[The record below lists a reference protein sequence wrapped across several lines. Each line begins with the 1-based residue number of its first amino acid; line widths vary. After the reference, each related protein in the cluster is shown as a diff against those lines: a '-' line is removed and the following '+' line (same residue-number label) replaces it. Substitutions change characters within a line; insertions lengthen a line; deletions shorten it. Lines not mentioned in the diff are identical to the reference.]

1 MRCHDRADRRVRVE
15 NGGIHATGAA
25 AEPTAPCDAARVAGP
40 YGRWCAFLKPL
51 WLYVLVGIAAC
62 SDSAPSLAPLDA
74 EATILAFGDSLTYG
88 TGAGREAS
96 YPAVL
101 GELTGL
107 RVINAGVPGEVTA
120 QGVARLPG
128 LLEQHRPALV
138 ILCHGGNDMLR
149 RVNAEAIYGN
159 LEAMVDRAHAHGAEV
174 LLVGVPQPR
183 LLFLRPAEI
192 YDRLANDRHLV
203 YLRDALPQLES
214 DAGMKS
220 DPIHLN
226 GEGYRR
232 LGVEIHELLRAAG
245 AVPDII

>member
-1 MRCHDRADRRVRVE
+1 MRCHAQAGHRVRSQS
-15 NGGIHATGAA
+15 GGLSASGNAAESAATGG
-25 AEPTAPCDAARVAGP
+25 APAGAGLRRRCCASLKSVWLCLLVA
-40 YGRWCAFLKPL
+40 
-51 WLYVLVGIAAC
+51 IAAC
-62 SDSAPSLAPLDA
+62 SDSAPSLAPLGA
-74 EATILAFGDSLTYG
+74 GAIILAFGDSLTYG

-101 GELTGL
+101 EELTGL
-107 RVINAGVPGEVTA
+107 QVINAGVPGEVTA
-120 QGVARLPG
+120 QGLARLPG
-128 LLEQHRPALV
+128 LLERHRPALV
-138 ILCHGGNDMLR
+138 IVCHGGNDMLR
-149 RVNAEAIYGN
+149 HVNAEAIYDN
-159 LEAMVDRAHAHGAEV
+159 LHAMVDQVHAHGAEV

-232 LGVEIHELLRAAG
+232 LAMAIHERMRAAG
-245 AVPDII
+245 AVPDKN

>member
-1 MRCHDRADRRVRVE
+1 MSRGAGSRR
-15 NGGIHATGAA
+15 
-25 AEPTAPCDAARVAGP
+25 
-40 YGRWCAFLKPL
+40 RWCVMLKST
-51 WLYVLVGIAAC
+51 WLCLLMGIAAC
-62 SDSAPSLAPLDA
+62 SDSTPPLAPLDA
-74 EATILAFGDSLTYG
+74 GAIILAFGDSLTYG
-88 TGAGREAS
+88 TGAGPEAS

-107 RVINAGVPGEVTA
+107 QVINAGVPGEVTA

-128 LLEQHRPALV
+128 LLERYRPALV
-138 ILCHGGNDMLR
+138 VLCHGGNDMLR
-149 RVNAEAIYGN
+149 RVDAEAIYAN
-159 LEAMVDRAHAHGAEV
+159 LEAMVDQVHAHGAEV

-183 LLFLRPAEI
+183 LLFLQPAEI
-192 YDRLANDRHLV
+192 YDRLANDHHLA

-226 GEGYRR
+226 REGYRR

-245 AVPDII
+245 AVPDIN